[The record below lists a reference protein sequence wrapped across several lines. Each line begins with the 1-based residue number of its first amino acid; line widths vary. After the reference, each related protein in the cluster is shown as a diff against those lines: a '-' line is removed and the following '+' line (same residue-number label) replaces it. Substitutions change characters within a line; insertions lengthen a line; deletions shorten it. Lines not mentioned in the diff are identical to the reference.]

1 MRIIQTIILGVAGAV
16 ISAGIA
22 CATTVRYTEG
32 ARPLVNGSI
41 AVADNLDDSI
51 PGFNLGVLA
60 TSGAGTVDTIDL
72 FGRIETSHDI
82 FYFQANSAFEVD
94 FIFGGYK
101 LANGTLVSASGFV
114 ADPSVSPNPGNTSDF
129 KLRITS
135 PGDLLLS
142 TVTYTTPYLSGDSF
156 IFSATAPG
164 IYRFRIDGGVNGP
177 GGAAFYDIRI
187 LTTPTPLPAALPV
200 FATGLGLGMGMLG
213 WRRKRTRA
221 ASAI

>member
-22 CATTVRYTEG
+22 CAATVGYTEG
-32 ARPLVNGSI
+32 ARPTVAGTA

-51 PGFNLGVLA
+51 PGFNLGELA
-60 TSGAGTVDTIDL
+60 TSGAGTVDTINL
-72 FGRIETSHDI
+72 FGRIETTHDI
-82 FYFQANSAFEVD
+82 FFFQADSPFEVN
-94 FIFGGYK
+94 FIFGGYS
-101 LANGTLVSASGFV
+101 LVSGPVVTTSGFV

-142 TVTYTTPYLSGDSF
+142 TMTYTTPYLTGDSF

-164 IYRFRIDGGVNGP
+164 IYRFRVDGGGR
-177 GGAAFYDIRI
+177 GGAAYYDIRI
-187 LTTPTPLPAALPV
+187 TTLVTPLPAALPV